1 MFIKLQPDQVPLF
14 WEMIRHCVIQTYKIP
29 KKFQQDFGIKYLE
42 NILSGLCQAWIGYK
56 LDKEGKKRI
65 NFIFTTKIIDE
76 KYNGVKILGID
87 SLYGFRMVSVASM
100 DEVYKNFEIYAK
112 ANNCHGIVTDY
123 SSKRVKQFLDS
134 QGFET
139 YKSSCRRMFD

>member
-14 WEMIRHCVIQTYKIP
+14 WEMIRHCVIQAYKIP

-123 SSKRVKQFLDS
+123 SSERVKQFLDS

-139 YKSSCRRMFD
+139 YKSSCKRMFD

>member
-14 WEMIRHCVIQTYKIP
+14 WEMIRHCVIQAYKIP

-42 NILSGLCQAWIGYK
+42 NILSGLYQAWIGYK
-56 LDKEGKKRI
+56 LDKEDKKRI

-76 KYNGVKILGID
+76 KYYGDRVLNID
-87 SLYGFRMVSVASM
+87 SLYGFRMVSIASM
-100 DEVYKNFEIYAK
+100 DEVYKNFKIYAK
-112 ANNCHGIVTDY
+112 ANNCNGIIADY
-123 SSKRVKQFLDS
+123 SSKRVKQLLDS
-134 QGFET
+134 HGFET

>member
-14 WEMIRHCVIQTYKIP
+14 WEMIRHCVIQAYKIP

-42 NILSGLCQAWIGYK
+42 NILSGLYQVWIGYK
-56 LDKEGKKRI
+56 LDKEDKKRI

-76 KYNGVKILGID
+76 KYYGNRVLNID
-87 SLYGFRMVSVASM
+87 SLYGFRMVSIASM

-112 ANNCHGIVTDY
+112 ANNCNGIIADY
-123 SSKRVKQFLDS
+123 SSKRVKQLLDS
-134 QGFET
+134 HGFET